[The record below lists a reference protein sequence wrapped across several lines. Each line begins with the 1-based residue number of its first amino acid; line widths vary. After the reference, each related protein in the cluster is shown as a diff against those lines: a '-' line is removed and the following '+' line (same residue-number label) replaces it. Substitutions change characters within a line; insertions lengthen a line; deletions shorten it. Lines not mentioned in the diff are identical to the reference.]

1 MLFAMFWLAFLADS
15 TSKPCSETKRTKA
28 DSTICGS
35 LVETAPLTKAAAL
48 LNGWLIDLVAALSTG
63 WPPIFSWPCGC
74 LIDWVA
80 GPKAATDRV
89 SRTNGRPTS
98 TASPPTTTGQ
108 APRSAS
114 PAARGRWSAWALTQR
129 HAAGTQTQTVW
140 RRGRRSAWALSGG
153 EAADGAAVRA
163 ERRQSANGGAGQGG
177 VGGRA
182 TSSRYSDTDNVT
194 AWVAE
199 RERLLA
205 SSGSRQAAADTDKV
219 ALLNAATL
227 RDANRVPQLAIWG
240 PGSLGYGVCI
250 TGCGPARIPLCA
262 AASGHA

>member
-1 MLFAMFWLAFLADS
+1 MRETRGRLSDAVLTCCFDMLFAMFWLAFLADS

-108 APRSAS
+108 APPRRLAGGQRQVVSVGADPATRCRYTDTDSVAAWEAVSVGAERRRS
-114 PAARGRWSAWALTQR
+114 GRWS
-129 HAAGTQTQTVW
+129 GC
-140 RRGRRSAWALSGG
+140 
-153 EAADGAAVRA
+153 
-163 ERRQSANGGAGQGG
+163 
-177 VGGRA
+177 
-182 TSSRYSDTDNVT
+182 SR
-194 AWVAE
+194 
-199 RERLLA
+199 
-205 SSGSRQAAADTDKV
+205 
-219 ALLNAATL
+219 
-227 RDANRVPQLAIWG
+227 
-240 PGSLGYGVCI
+240 
-250 TGCGPARIPLCA
+250 
-262 AASGHA
+262 